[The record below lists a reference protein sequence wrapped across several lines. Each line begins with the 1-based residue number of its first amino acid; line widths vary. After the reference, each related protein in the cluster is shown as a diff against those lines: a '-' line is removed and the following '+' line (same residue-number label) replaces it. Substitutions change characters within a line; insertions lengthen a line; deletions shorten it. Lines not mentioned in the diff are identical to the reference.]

1 MIGGLGASRVCNK
14 NNLFLNIIYH
24 FINRLGIFLKK
35 PESSLLPSS
44 ILVSNFQ
51 RAIFFFNL
59 ILKLKTR

>member
-51 RAIFFFNL
+51 RAIFFL
-59 ILKLKTR
+59 I